1 MKYKDE
7 LDLVIMVMIL
17 GGSILLIS
25 MAMGAIWM

>member
-7 LDLVIMVMIL
+7 LDLVIMVVIL

-25 MAMGAIWM
+25 MVMGAIWM